1 MILMRFQWFSWDFN
15 DSHEIS
21 MILMRFQWYSW
32 DFNDSNDISMILMR
46 FQWSSWDF
54 NDSHDISMILMRF
67 QWYSWYFNDSHA
79 IPRYPT
85 ISFVVLSC
93 PTLLYISLCYPTL
106 SYSPTTLLIFPQRCK
121 PRRLQQKD
129 NTILRYL
136 TLFSMEPTCNDAP
149 ELVEDFFATGSIS
162 ERFPFPRASPGLK
175 PPRASLSGAADDG
188 KRRSL

>member
-1 MILMRFQWFSWDFN
+1 MSSLFHQISRYHTLFQAILR
-15 DSHEIS
+15 
-21 MILMRFQWYSW
+21 YSTL
-32 DFNDSNDISMILMR
+32 F
-46 FQWSSWDF
+46 
-54 NDSHDISMILMRF
+54 
-67 QWYSWYFNDSHA
+67 HA
-79 IPRYPT
+79 ILRYPT
-85 ISFVVLSC
+85 LFHAILRYPTLSFVVLSC

-162 ERFPFPRASPGLK
+162 ERFPFPRASPGFW
-175 PPRASLSGAADDG
+175 PPRARNPKKIVLKLHDKLYTEKVYQFMRKGCELEP
-188 KRRSL
+188 K